1 MGFRERRCAPSSEW
15 ERGRRGCSAW
25 GHQETR
31 QKLFLGSLPPL
42 FPFLGHQ
49 EGKNTHLEVTQY
61 QYKEEIQIV
70 LMRQLGLIWAS
81 V

>member
-1 MGFRERRCAPSSEW
+1 VGLRERRSVPCREW
-15 ERGRRGCSAW
+15 EGGAALPW
-25 GHQETR
+25 GHQETG

-70 LMRQLGLIWAS
+70 LTRQLGLIWAS